1 MDKGYPIIRYA
12 DILLMYAESLNHLT
26 KAYEIK
32 LGDETYSVSRDLNEI
47 KSAFNLVRHRA
58 GMPGVNNNDLADE
71 ETFQKIIEK
80 ERMKEFLHEGQR
92 YFDVRRWG
100 IYEETENETIMG
112 MNVDGSKENF
122 YQRTV
127 PNTSRIGARL
137 VHKKL

>member
-1 MDKGYPIIRYA
+1 
-12 DILLMYAESLNHLT
+12 
-26 KAYEIK
+26 
-32 LGDETYSVSRDLNEI
+32 
-47 KSAFNLVRHRA
+47 
-58 GMPGVNNNDLADE
+58 MPGISNNDLADE
-71 ETFQKIIEK
+71 ETFQKILEI

-137 VHKKL
+137 VHKKLYLLPIPLSEIRKLPSCDQNPDWES